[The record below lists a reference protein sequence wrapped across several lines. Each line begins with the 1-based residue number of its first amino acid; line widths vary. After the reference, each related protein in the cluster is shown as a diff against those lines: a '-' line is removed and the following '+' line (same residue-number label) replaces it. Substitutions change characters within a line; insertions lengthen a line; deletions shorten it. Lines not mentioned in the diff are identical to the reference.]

1 MIGNLPAE
9 PASFVGRADE
19 REYVAG
25 LLGRARLVTLTGAP
39 GVGKSRL
46 ARQVAADAYRRFPD
60 GVWLVEL
67 SALRDP
73 RDLLPHV
80 AATLAGPGDGEDP
93 GGPGEAEVA
102 VVAARVGGRRMLLVL
117 DTCEHLPAAC
127 AELAGHLL
135 ERCPG
140 LRVLTTGREP
150 LDAPGEHVVTVL
162 PLGADAVTLFA
173 DRAVATVPDFV
184 VDRANRAHVVRL
196 CEELDGVPLA
206 IELAATRLRALSVQD
221 ISARLTDRFRLLSR
235 AESETGESRHRT
247 LRTAIGWSHELCEP
261 HERLLWARLSV
272 FSHGFERETAE
283 DVCADGALARD
294 DVFALLARL
303 VEKSVLLREGDRY
316 RLLHAVRA
324 YGAERLRE
332 LGEEEAVRDRHRDAY
347 LRLARRAEAEW
358 AGPGQ
363 VAWARRMADE
373 LPNFL
378 AALDHALAGDPR
390 VAVELAGTL
399 WPLWIACGS
408 HREGRRYLDRA
419 LAATGRPTPHRVKA
433 LWAAAWV
440 EARHFDVHRA
450 RTRMEECRRG
460 PGAHVWGAHAAAVLA
475 FAGGDDEDAARRLDG
490 LLAARRGTGPA
501 WLLGRNPACVLSQ
514 AGLALARSGGVRAK
528 EVLDD
533 AVWRGTLNG
542 DCWSRSVANQG
553 LAVLAWE
560 NGDLAEAEERNH
572 EALRLGRDLG
582 DLAGALA
589 GFEIQA
595 WLAAATGRGGLAA
608 TLLGA
613 VEGLGAQAGIRLDE
627 APYWG
632 ARHSTCAEIARGLA
646 GGPTFRTALAE
657 GAGLDLDAVYRRAL
671 GDPPKE
677 GACLTPREFQVAELI
692 ADGLSNRELAERLM
706 IAERTADTHVE
717 NILAKLRMS
726 SRVQIAAWVAVR
738 RSTPTRPTS
747 EKGSGILPM

>member
-9 PASFVGRADE
+9 PASFVGRAEE
-19 REYVAG
+19 RERVAG
-25 LLGRARLVTLTGAP
+25 LLGRTRLVTLTGAA

-46 ARQVAADAYRRFPD
+46 ALRVAADAHRRFPD

-67 SALRDP
+67 SSLRNP
-73 RDLLPHV
+73 RGLAPLV
-80 AATLAGPGDGEDP
+80 SETL
-93 GGPGEAEVA
+93 GGPDDSGAREMGALAEHI
-102 VVAARVGGRRMLLVL
+102 GGKRMLLVL
-117 DTCEHLPAAC
+117 DTCEHLLSAC
-127 AELAGHLL
+127 ADLVGELL
-135 ERCPG
+135 ERCPW

-162 PLGADAVTLFA
+162 PLGDDAVTLFA

-184 VDRANRAHVVRL
+184 VDGTNRDQVVRL
-196 CEELDGVPLA
+196 CEDLDGVPLA
-206 IELAATRLRALSVQD
+206 IELAATRLRALSVTD
-221 ISARLTDRFRLLSR
+221 ITARLPDRFRLLRR
-235 AESETGESRHRT
+235 ADCDTGESRHRT

-261 HERLLWARLSV
+261 RERLLWARLSV
-272 FSHGFERETAE
+272 FSHGFDRETAE
-283 DVCADGALARD
+283 DVCAGDTLSRR

-332 LGEEEAVRDRHRDAY
+332 LGEEEATRRRHRDAY

-358 AGPGQ
+358 AGPAQ
-363 VAWARRMADE
+363 AAWARRMTEE

-378 AALDHALAGDPR
+378 AALDHSLAEDPR
-390 VAVELAGTL
+390 AAVELAGTL
-399 WPLWIACGS
+399 WPLWIACGH

-419 LAATGRPTPHRVKA
+419 LAATDRPTPHRVKA

-440 EARHFDVHRA
+440 DARHFDVRRA

-460 PGAHVWGAHAAAVLA
+460 PGTAVWGKHAEALVA
-475 FAGGDDEDAARRLDG
+475 FAAGDDENAVLG
-490 LLAARRGTGPA
+490 FEEVLAARGRPGPV
-501 WLLGRNPACVLSQ
+501 WLLGQSPACVLSQ
-514 AGLALARSGGVRAK
+514 AGLSLARSGGERARA
-528 EVLDD
+528 VLDD
-533 AVWRGTLNG
+533 AMWRSALTG
-542 DCWSRSVANQG
+542 DCWSRAVAHQG
-553 LAVLAWE
+553 LAVLGWE
-560 NGDLAEAEERNH
+560 NGDLVGAEEQNR
-572 EALRLGRDLG
+572 ESIRLSRELG
-582 DLAGALA
+582 DLAGALV

-595 WLAAATGRGGLAA
+595 WIAAATGRGGLAA

-613 VEGLGAQAGIRLDE
+613 VDGLGGAAGIRLDE

-632 ARHSTCAEIARGLA
+632 ARHSTCADIARGLV
-646 GGPTFRTALAE
+646 GGPAFRTAVAD
-657 GAGLDLDAVYRRAL
+657 GAALDLDAAYRRAL

-677 GACLTPREFQVAELI
+677 GAGLTPRESQVAELI

-738 RSTPTRPTS
+738 RSARR
-747 EKGSGILPM
+747 

>member
-19 REYVAG
+19 REHVAG
-25 LLGRARLVTLTGAP
+25 LLGRTRLVTLTGAG

-46 ARQVAADAYRRFPD
+46 AHRVAADAHRRFPD

-67 SALRDP
+67 SSLRDP
-73 RDLLPHV
+73 RDLAPLI
-80 AATLAGPGDGEDP
+80 AETL
-93 GGPGEAEVA
+93 GGPGSGASHNAGGSDGPGTGALAEHI
-102 VVAARVGGRRMLLVL
+102 GGRRMLLLL
-117 DTCEHLPAAC
+117 DTCEHLLGAC
-127 AELAGHLL
+127 AELVGGLL

-150 LDAPGEHVVTVL
+150 LDVPGEHVVTVL
-162 PLGADAVTLFA
+162 PLGDDAVTLFA

-184 VDRANRAHVVRL
+184 VDGTNRDQVVRL
-196 CEELDGVPLA
+196 CEGLDGVPLA
-206 IELAATRLRALSVQD
+206 IELAATRLRALSVTD
-221 ISARLTDRFRLLSR
+221 ITARLPDRFRLLR
-235 AESETGESRHRT
+235 RPDCDTGESRHRT

-261 HERLLWARLSV
+261 RERLLWARLSV
-272 FSHGFERETAE
+272 FSHGFDRETAE
-283 DVCADGALARD
+283 EVCAGGALSRG

-303 VEKSVLLREGDRY
+303 VEKSVLSREGDRY

-332 LGEEEAVRDRHRDAY
+332 LGEEEAARDRHRDAY

-358 AGPGQ
+358 AGPAQ
-363 VAWARRMADE
+363 LAWARRMTED

-378 AALDHALAGDPR
+378 AALDHSLAGDPR
-390 VAVELAGTL
+390 AAIELAGTL
-399 WPLWIACGS
+399 WPLWIACGG
-408 HREGRRYLDRA
+408 HREGRHYLERA
-419 LAATGRPTPHRVKA
+419 LAASGRPTPHRVKA

-440 EARHFDVHRA
+440 EARHFDVGRA
-450 RTRMEECRRG
+450 RTRMEECRRSLG
-460 PGAHVWGAHAAAVLA
+460 TAVWGIHAAAVVA
-475 FAGGDDEDAARRLDG
+475 FAAGDDENAVRGFDAV
-490 LLAARRGTGPA
+490 LAARGGAGPV
-501 WLLGRNPACVLSQ
+501 WLLGQSPACVLGQ
-514 AGLALARSGGVRAK
+514 AGLSLARSGGERAR

-533 AVWRGTLNG
+533 AMWRSALTG
-542 DCWSRSVANQG
+542 DCWSRSVAHQG
-553 LAVLAWE
+553 LAVLGWE
-560 NGDLAEAEERNH
+560 NGDLVGAEEQNR
-572 EALRLGRDLG
+572 ESIRLSRDLG

-589 GFEIQA
+589 GFELQSWI
-595 WLAAATGRGGLAA
+595 AAATGRGGLAA

-613 VEGLGAQAGIRLDE
+613 VEGLGGSTGIRLDE

-632 ARHSTCAEIARGLA
+632 ARHSTCADIARGLV
-646 GGPTFRTALAE
+646 GGPTFRTAFAE
-657 GAGLDLDAVYRRAL
+657 GAALDLDAVYRRAL

-677 GACLTPREFQVAELI
+677 GACLTPRESQVAELI

-738 RSTPTRPTS
+738 RSARS
-747 EKGSGILPM
+747 

>member
-9 PASFVGRADE
+9 PAGFVGRADE
-19 REYVAG
+19 REHVAA
-25 LLGRARLVTLTGAP
+25 LLGRARLVTLTGAA

-46 ARQVAADAYRRFPD
+46 ARRVAADAHRRFPD

-67 SALRDP
+67 SSIGDP
-73 RDLLPHV
+73 RDLVPLV
-80 AATLAGPGDGEDP
+80 AETLYTGDGDAPDDP
-93 GGPGEAEVA
+93 DAA
-102 VVAARVGGRRMLLVL
+102 ALAARIGGRRMLLVL

-127 AELAGHLL
+127 AELVGSLL
-135 ERCPG
+135 EGCPG

-150 LDAPGEHVVTVL
+150 LDAPGEHVVSVL
-162 PLGADAVTLFA
+162 PLVGDAVTLFA
-173 DRAVATVPDFV
+173 ERAVATVPDFV
-184 VDRANRAHVVRL
+184 LDAANRPQVVRL
-196 CEELDGVPLA
+196 CEELDGIPLA
-206 IELAATRLRALSVQD
+206 IELAAARLRALSVQD
-221 ISARLTDRFRLLSR
+221 ISARLPDRFRLLSR
-235 AESETGESRHRT
+235 AETGTGEGRHRT

-261 HERLLWARLSV
+261 RERLLWARLSV

-283 DVCADGALARD
+283 EVCAGDTLSRG

-316 RLLHAVRA
+316 RLLHAVRD

-332 LGEEEAVRDRHRDAY
+332 LGEEEVTRDRHRDAY

-358 AGPGQ
+358 TGPAQ
-363 VAWARRMADE
+363 LDWARRMAEE

-378 AALDHALAGDPR
+378 AALDHSLARDPR
-390 VAVELAGTL
+390 IAVELAGTL
-399 WPLWIACGS
+399 WPLWIACGR
-408 HREGRRYLDRA
+408 HREGRRCLDRA
-419 LAATGRPTPHRVKA
+419 LAASGRPTPHRVKA

-440 EARHFDVHRA
+440 EARHFDVRRA

-460 PGAHVWGAHAAAVLA
+460 PGADVWGAHAAAVVALA
-475 FAGGDDEDAARRLDG
+475 AGDDEDAARRFDG
-490 LLAARRGTGPA
+490 VLAARGGAGPA
-501 WLLGRNPACVLSQ
+501 WLLGRSPACVLSQ
-514 AGLALARSGGVRAK
+514 AGLALARSGGGRARD
-528 EVLDD
+528 VLDD
-533 AVWRGTLNG
+533 AMWRSALTG
-542 DCWSRSVANQG
+542 DRWSRSVAHHG

-560 NGDLAEAEERNH
+560 NGDPAAAAEHNR
-572 EALRLGRDLG
+572 EALRLCRDLG

-589 GFEIQA
+589 GFEVQA
-595 WLAAATGRGGLAA
+595 WLSAAAGRGGLAA

-613 VEGLGAQAGIRLDE
+613 VEGLGASTGIRLEE

-632 ARHSTCAEIARGLA
+632 ARHSTCAEIARGLV
-646 GGPTFRTALAE
+646 GGPSFRTALAE
-657 GAGLDLDAVYRRAL
+657 GAALDLGAAYRRAL

-677 GACLTPREFQVAELI
+677 GVCLTPRESQVAELI

-738 RSTPTRPTS
+738 RSARR
-747 EKGSGILPM
+747 